1 MAHRGDI
8 PEAPP
13 QAEPQLVTN
22 QQGTIDVAPRPVVQ
36 ELRSEEQ
43 EEIQLDPNQ
52 QAVVDVAPRP
62 VVKKIQLDLNQ
73 WGMID
78 VDPWAL
84 VQEFQYILYQPRIT
98 VDPRPVVQE
107 LQLHLNQPRLIDT
120 TPRSVVQ
127 GNRQE
132 GKLSNKIQNPATS
145 FLDIPSD
152 SLARILSTLQV
163 DNYFQLNCVSI
174 SWQRF
179 LSDPHF
185 TERMKFSPLILVETR
200 GNLENWKRF
209 FGICMDSAHN
219 SPKSS
224 CKLRLPLRRDT
235 NIVGS
240 CDGFLCMQ
248 AYDRSFHIYNPIT
261 AEWLTLPNHLFEI
274 SYPMM
279 LGFGRSLVKKVF
291 KIILFSADDVM
302 ILTIGVDKGWRK
314 KENLV
319 YPLVS
324 REWGEEQQGVFL
336 NGSLYWMGK
345 HILVFDL
352 DDEKFRE
359 ILLPTRIMNLEK
371 KNKGYEAMAT
381 VGVIQNELSLVA
393 NVGRDLYLYV
403 MKHHKDSSSW
413 KLRMVVKDERVTIE
427 TKVLICGR
435 LGQLVLLHDGEL
447 GIIDPK
453 TEKRI
458 VSVVIDGVTRVTR
471 AFVFVP
477 NFALLEDLG
486 IFPRCPMVQGVGQK
500 TVHKSILPKGPSR
513 RQQSQGTVLK
523 FDDHAFLYMLALSFM
538 QLEC

>member
-22 QQGTIDVAPRPVVQ
+22 QQGTIDVAPRPLVQ

-78 VDPWAL
+78 VDPRAL
-84 VQEFQYILYQPRIT
+84 VQEFQYILYQPRITT

-132 GKLSNKIQNPATS
+132 GKWSNKIQNPATS

-163 DNYFQLNCVSI
+163 DNYFQLNCVSK

-185 TERMKFSPLILVETR
+185 TEKMKFAPLILVETR

-209 FGICMDSAHN
+209 FGVCMDSAHN

-224 CKLRLPLRRDT
+224 CKLRLPL
-235 NIVGS
+235 S
-240 CDGFLCMQ
+240 
-248 AYDRSFHIYNPIT
+248 
-261 AEWLTLPNHLFEI
+261 
-274 SYPMM
+274 
-279 LGFGRSLVKKVF
+279 
-291 KIILFSADDVM
+291 
-302 ILTIGVDKGWRK
+302 
-314 KENLV
+314 
-319 YPLVS
+319 
-324 REWGEEQQGVFL
+324 
-336 NGSLYWMGK
+336 
-345 HILVFDL
+345 
-352 DDEKFRE
+352 
-359 ILLPTRIMNLEK
+359 
-371 KNKGYEAMAT
+371 
-381 VGVIQNELSLVA
+381 
-393 NVGRDLYLYV
+393 
-403 MKHHKDSSSW
+403 
-413 KLRMVVKDERVTIE
+413 
-427 TKVLICGR
+427 
-435 LGQLVLLHDGEL
+435 
-447 GIIDPK
+447 
-453 TEKRI
+453 
-458 VSVVIDGVTRVTR
+458 
-471 AFVFVP
+471 
-477 NFALLEDLG
+477 
-486 IFPRCPMVQGVGQK
+486 
-500 TVHKSILPKGPSR
+500 
-513 RQQSQGTVLK
+513 
-523 FDDHAFLYMLALSFM
+523 
-538 QLEC
+538 